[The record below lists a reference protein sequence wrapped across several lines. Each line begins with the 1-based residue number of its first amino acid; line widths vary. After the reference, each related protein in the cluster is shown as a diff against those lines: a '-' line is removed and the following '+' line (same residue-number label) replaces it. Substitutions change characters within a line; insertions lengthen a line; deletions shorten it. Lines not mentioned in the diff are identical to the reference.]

1 MCGIAGA
8 IDTMAERAMARVSLL
23 NDAQTHR
30 GPDNT
35 AIAQADR
42 FILGN
47 TRLAIQDPTAAGNQP
62 FVSADGRY
70 TCVFNGEIY
79 NHRQLVERFRLPVR
93 TACDGEV
100 IPQLWAKLGVEALA
114 ELRGMFAIALAD
126 TLEGRLYL
134 ARDPFGIKP
143 LYWRLLPDGSFAFA
157 SEVRPLAQLA
167 PGTRVDDAAVARYL
181 RYGAMAADQSPFLE
195 ITAVPPN
202 SVAIVGKDRR
212 VDVRPVRPDGPATV
226 KQRPSDLGAAL
237 AESVGL
243 HMGADVPTALLL
255 SGGVDSASV
264 AAIGRHLGQDL
275 HCLTVAA
282 DGAPD
287 ETVAAAQTARHYGH
301 RFQRV
306 QIVLEESDTARFFQA
321 MQRPSVDG
329 LNTYLICRA
338 VHQAGFKVAMS
349 GLGGDEAVGGYSHF
363 RRLKYLPLLRAVD
376 AVPLP
381 VGVATARLAGV
392 LRAAGEAKARR
403 LLGKGGPR
411 SGAGLVRLQRELF
424 PASLVSDLTGVA
436 STRMAGAEDK
446 AGWPAGC
453 SPGSFAA
460 MAAAEVAIY
469 LQATLLPDADT
480 FSMASSVELRVPFV
494 DSHVFSAA
502 LESARGRNSAP
513 GKAAIGKAL
522 GDSYLAALATQPKRG
537 FSLPMGPWLTG
548 PLAPLVTAACE
559 PDAPVWS
566 LVDRARAV
574 QAGLTSPHPRRRW
587 AETWALTALDA
598 WLETRAGNSA

>member
-8 IDTMAERAMARVSLL
+8 IDTVAERALARVSLL

-30 GPDNT
+30 GPDNSG
-35 AIAQADR
+35 DR
-42 FILGN
+42 AGWRDHPGQHAASHPGSN
-47 TRLAIQDPTAAGNQP
+47 TAAGNQP

-157 SEVRPLAQLA
+157 SEVRPLARLA

-202 SVAIVGKDRR
+202 SVAVVGKDRR
-212 VDVRPVRPDGPATV
+212 VEVRPVRPDGPATV

-237 AESVGL
+237 AESVASAPGRRRPD
-243 HMGADVPTALLL
+243 GAAALWGRGF
-255 SGGVDSASV
+255 GGYRGD
-264 AAIGRHLGQDL
+264 RPPCLGQDL

-306 QIVLEESDTARFFQA
+306 QIVLEDSDVARFFQA

-338 VHQAGFKVAMS
+338 SPPSRLQ
-349 GLGGDEAVGGYSHF
+349 GGDV
-363 RRLKYLPLLRAVD
+363 R
-376 AVPLP
+376 
-381 VGVATARLAGV
+381 
-392 LRAAGEAKARR
+392 ARR
-403 LLGKGGPR
+403 R
-411 SGAGLVRLQRELF
+411 
-424 PASLVSDLTGVA
+424 
-436 STRMAGAEDK
+436 
-446 AGWPAGC
+446 
-453 SPGSFAA
+453 
-460 MAAAEVAIY
+460 
-469 LQATLLPDADT
+469 
-480 FSMASSVELRVPFV
+480 
-494 DSHVFSAA
+494 
-502 LESARGRNSAP
+502 
-513 GKAAIGKAL
+513 
-522 GDSYLAALATQPKRG
+522 
-537 FSLPMGPWLTG
+537 
-548 PLAPLVTAACE
+548 
-559 PDAPVWS
+559 
-566 LVDRARAV
+566 
-574 QAGLTSPHPRRRW
+574 
-587 AETWALTALDA
+587 
-598 WLETRAGNSA
+598 

>member
-8 IDTMAERAMARVSLL
+8 IDTLAERALARVSLL

-35 AIAQADR
+35 AIAQAGGI
-42 FILGN
+42 ILGN

-126 TLEGRLYL
+126 TLEDRLYL

-157 SEVRPLAQLA
+157 SEVRPLARLA
-167 PGTRVDDAAVARYL
+167 PGTRVNDAAVARYL

-202 SVAIVGKDRR
+202 SVAVVGKDCH
-212 VDVRPVRPDGPATV
+212 VEVRSVRPDGPATI
-226 KQRPSDLGAAL
+226 KQPPSNLGVAL
-237 AESVGL
+237 VESVRL
-243 HMGADVPTALLL
+243 HLGADVPTALLL
-255 SGGVDSASV
+255 SGGVDSAAI

-275 HCLTVAA
+275 HCLTVVA

-287 ETVAAAQTARHYGH
+287 ETVAAAKTARHYGH
-301 RFQRV
+301 HFQRV
-306 QIVLEESDTARFFQA
+306 QVVMEDSDTTRFFQA

-338 VHQAGFKVAMS
+338 IHQAGFKVAMS
-349 GLGGDEAVGGYSHF
+349 GLGGDEVVGGYSHF
-363 RRLKYLPLLRAVD
+363 RRLKYLPLLRAADV
-376 AVPLP
+376 VPLP
-381 VGVATARLAGV
+381 VGVAAARLAGMFGV
-392 LRAAGEAKARR
+392 AGEAKARR
-403 LLGKGGPR
+403 LLAKDGPR
-411 SGAGLVRLQRELF
+411 SAAGLVRLQRELF

-436 STRMAGAEDK
+436 STRMARGADK

-453 SPGSFAA
+453 SSGSFAA

-469 LQATLLPDADT
+469 LQAMLLPDADT

-494 DSHVFSAA
+494 DGHVFSAA
-502 LESARGRNSAP
+502 LEGARGRNSAP

-522 GDSYLAALATQPKRG
+522 GDRYITALATRPKRG
-537 FSLPMGPWLTG
+537 FSLPMGPWLSG
-548 PLAPLVTAACE
+548 PLAPLVTAASE

-566 LVDRARAV
+566 LVDRARATR
-574 QAGLTSPHPRRRW
+574 AGLTSPHPRRRW

-598 WLETRAGNSA
+598 WLKTWTGSPA